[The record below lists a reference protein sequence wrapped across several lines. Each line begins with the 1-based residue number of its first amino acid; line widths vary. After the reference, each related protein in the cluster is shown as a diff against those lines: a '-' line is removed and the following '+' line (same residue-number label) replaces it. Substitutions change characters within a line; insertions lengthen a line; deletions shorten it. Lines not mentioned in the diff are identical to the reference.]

1 MALDLTDVPAEIVTA
16 HFEPVEFHMYVP
28 NAFTPDN
35 DGVNDAFHPLGSG
48 YEGEMFWYGIFNRWG
63 ELVFES
69 TDSDVSWYGQ
79 DQRGDGTH
87 FVPDGVY
94 GYSVNVKGFHDLVPT
109 FLRGT
114 VTVVR

>member
-1 MALDLTDVPAEIVTA
+1 MVKA
-16 HFEPVEFHMYVP
+16 HFEPVEFRLFVP

-48 YEGEMFWYGIFNRWG
+48 YNAETYSFMVFNRWG
-63 ELVFES
+63 ELVFV
-69 TDSDVSWYGQ
+69 TDNAEEPWIGQ
-79 DQRGDGTH
+79 NNQRFGTH

-94 GYSVNVKGFHDLVPT
+94 GYRVEAKGHHEIAPT
-109 FLRGT
+109 VLRGT